1 MIEQNFVTDLSMKF
15 IHLNLQLVVTGGRTA
30 MHYLIDIDGFQ
41 MSAED
46 LYTFQVSITHYSRY
60 NVRHVIFIRCNMD
73 TWNILCLDNIS
84 VTELK
89 YQKQEMQLL
98 LHLMDL
104 ET

>member
-1 MIEQNFVTDLSMKF
+1 LTEQNIVIDLSKRF

-30 MHYLIDIDGFQ
+30 MHYSIDIDGFQ
-41 MSAED
+41 ISAED
-46 LYTFQVSITHYSRY
+46 LYTFQVSLTLCNRY
-60 NVRHVIFIRCNMD
+60 NVHHVIFIKCNSD

-104 ET
+104 KT